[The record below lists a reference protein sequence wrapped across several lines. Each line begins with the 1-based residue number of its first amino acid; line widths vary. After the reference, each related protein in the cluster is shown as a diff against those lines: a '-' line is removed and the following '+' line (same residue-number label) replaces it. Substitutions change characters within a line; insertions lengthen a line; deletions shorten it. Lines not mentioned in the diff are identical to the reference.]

1 MFFRIR
7 PQMPD
12 RPDIDDFIFDEDNS
26 TQKSE
31 D

>member
-7 PQMPD
+7 AQLPD
-12 RPDIDDFIFDEDNS
+12 RPDIDDFIFDDDNS